1 MRERP
6 GPGLLPDGL
15 DRSGSLKRDFL
26 NQMRSLRGAL
36 LRSLPDLLRPGPGVL
51 RLGGGWCRAGPTAQ
65 PVVHLDDGGV
75 VDQVQALEVDTA
87 YLGAEQV
94 LEFEDELV
102 LVADGPIDYDGLV
115 AVVAHERGV
124 VADPQGGEDE
134 DHENGDDDEVALD
147 PAEQAEG
154 QSREEVGHLALGQ
167 GGGAQADDGQDAE
180 EPQAQAGSDV
190 VAR

>member
-1 MRERP
+1 
-6 GPGLLPDGL
+6 
-15 DRSGSLKRDFL
+15 
-26 NQMRSLRGAL
+26 
-36 LRSLPDLLRPGPGVL
+36 
-51 RLGGGWCRAGPTAQ
+51 
-65 PVVHLDDGGV
+65 VHLDDGGV

-102 LVADGPIDYDGLV
+102 LVADGPIDHDGLV

-167 GGGAQADDGQDAE
+167 GGGAQADDGQDTE